1 MKPLAVKEDTPLLS
15 FLFRNLPDLK
25 KTKVKQILKH
35 GSVKVNGKVQTLHS
49 FPLKAGDKIDF
60 LSVKEATLIQLER
73 QLPFRVVYED
83 EVLIVVDKPSG
94 LLTMAT
100 DQEKERTLYFELT
113 EFIKAKEAR
122 GRARVFIVHRL
133 DKDASGLVV
142 FARDEA
148 TKMALQDSWN
158 LATKKYIAL
167 VEGKPEQGEGTV
179 QSALAEDK
187 FRRVFSTSPD
197 AKDAKMSVTH
207 YRVLKL
213 EGRYSWIE
221 ATLGT
226 GRKNQIRV
234 HMADLGTPIAG
245 DYKYGAVTNPLGR
258 LGLHAIEL
266 TIVHP
271 ITEKKITFKS
281 PAPFDY
287 KD

>member
-1 MKPLAVKEDTPLLS
+1 MKPLVVQESAKLLDYIYKA
-15 FLFRNLPDLK
+15 LEPQK
-25 KTKVKQILKH
+25 KIKTKQMLKF
-35 GSVKVNGKVQTLHS
+35 GSVKVNGKVQTLNS
-49 FPLKAGDKIDF
+49 FPLKAGDKIEF
-60 LSVKEATLIQLER
+60 LSVKDATIIRLER
-73 QLPFRVVYED
+73 QLPFHVVYED

-113 EFIKAKEAR
+113 EFIRAKEGR
-122 GRARVFIVHRL
+122 GKARVFIVHRL

-148 TKMALQDSWN
+148 TKLALQNSWN
-158 LATKKYIAL
+158 LATKKYLAL
-167 VEGKPEQGEGTV
+167 VEGTPEKGEGTV

-187 FRRVFSTSPD
+187 FRRVFSTSPE

-245 DYKYGAVTNPLGR
+245 DYKYGAVTDPLGR
-258 LGLHAIEL
+258 LGLHATEL
-266 TIVHP
+266 TLVHP

-287 KD
+287 KV